1 MSDER
6 YSATSITAALRGI
19 VIDRTSVSQLRK
31 AAAVLQGICNVLER
45 KEISHDDPKA
55 IPLVWMGDV
64 QPLCVYG
71 ARYVRR
77 TTGWVP
83 YFDSETGSES
93 VDETAA
99 SRPSHWAQYLRVKAL
114 QLLSRIFLT
123 FPKEFLMRWKM
134 VMEFP
139 TFVLDDQKSPM
150 VPLLLGICRSDPSSK
165 VRSAAVCAVCA
176 LVSSPHLRTFPV
188 PLEDLAPPGLA
199 PKTHKFNTMT
209 GTIAL
214 YIRLA
219 HIVFASMLRADSG
232 VALHG
237 MAEFASNVPY
247 HHLRAGILSSA
258 CQALEPLF
266 QRMRVAAT
274 EDTQCATSQAVIHF
288 LLAIFAREKTM
299 PELITVGT
307 RLFELLHG
315 VELQKL
321 PFVIDLL
328 VCLARIAQGYPESVD
343 PTAAKLTLA
352 CRAALSHGAWN
363 DWGERIM
370 AALEKCP
377 HVPALAC
384 AKKRDVRALHKL
396 LELGPRDPNAL
407 VALSEI
413 AKDDPHGSRS
423 WCRDAMAWLPT
434 TYFEGKQGIVCR
446 ALGYFAALEALPVA
460 RNALHILADTKPT
473 MATWKTQWNA
483 YAAMGHLITNP
494 HLTVDEC
501 DICMPALTEGMLSE
515 NDKIRAIATRSCVK
529 VVLKRVY
536 LRAVYN

>member
-1 MSDER
+1 
-6 YSATSITAALRGI
+6 
-19 VIDRTSVSQLRK
+19 
-31 AAAVLQGICNVLER
+31 
-45 KEISHDDPKA
+45 
-55 IPLVWMGDV
+55 
-64 QPLCVYG
+64 
-71 ARYVRR
+71 
-77 TTGWVP
+77 
-83 YFDSETGSES
+83 
-93 VDETAA
+93 
-99 SRPSHWAQYLRVKAL
+99 
-114 QLLSRIFLT
+114 
-123 FPKEFLMRWKM
+123 
-134 VMEFP
+134 
-139 TFVLDDQKSPM
+139 
-150 VPLLLGICRSDPSSK
+150 
-165 VRSAAVCAVCA
+165 
-176 LVSSPHLRTFPV
+176 
-188 PLEDLAPPGLA
+188 
-199 PKTHKFNTMT
+199 
-209 GTIAL
+209 
-214 YIRLA
+214 
-219 HIVFASMLRADSG
+219 
-232 VALHG
+232 
-237 MAEFASNVPY
+237 
-247 HHLRAGILSSA
+247 
-258 CQALEPLF
+258 
-266 QRMRVAAT
+266 
-274 EDTQCATSQAVIHF
+274 
-288 LLAIFAREKTM
+288 M

-315 VELQKL
+315 VELHKL

-343 PTAAKLTLA
+343 DRYFDIAAELLLREPELCTRGIKMLELADVANLPPEKYNALIDVLLQDPTAAKLTLA

-363 DWGERIM
+363 DWGDRIM